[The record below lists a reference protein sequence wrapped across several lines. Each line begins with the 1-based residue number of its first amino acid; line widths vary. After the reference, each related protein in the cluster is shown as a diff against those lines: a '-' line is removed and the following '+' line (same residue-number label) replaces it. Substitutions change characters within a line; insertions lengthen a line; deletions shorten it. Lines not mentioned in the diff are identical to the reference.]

1 LSALAAQATA
11 TGPDPYDVVFDAVA
25 DSQPQ
30 LVLEV
35 GSGTGEL
42 AERMARTLDAR
53 VIAVDQSERMVD
65 LTKQRGVEAIVGDVQ
80 NLPFKDGIFDCAVA
94 AWMLFHAENVD
105 LALRELRR
113 ILRSDGRVVAST
125 SSQRSMSEL
134 WELVGQVGAPV
145 DGFTAENAEWS
156 LLRHFTVLQRRD
168 IKGTVTFADR
178 EAAYQH
184 VKASPRSDLA
194 EQLPYFDEPL
204 VATRHVVVYVAEP

>member
-1 LSALAAQATA
+1 MSALAAQATA

-42 AERMARTLDAR
+42 AERMARNLDAR

-178 EAAYQH
+178 EAAYQY